1 MSKLTSD
8 QATKQFF
15 DLIHTDGRHAI
26 TFTLSYWRRG
36 PRNIIFLEGNG
47 RQAAL
52 AVGAPA
58 ETMDILLLVSI
69 IAVPIST
76 ISIPIPTVGD
86 IPVTILVTVAVPVAI
101 TVSVS
106 VTITVAAVAA
116 WWRRTSI
123 NSSHGRWRVLGPLYA

>member
-15 DLIHTDGRHAI
+15 VLIHTDGRHAR

-58 ETMDILLLVSI
+58 ETMDILLLVLI

-76 ISIPIPTVGD
+76 IS

-116 WWRRTSI
+116 WWRRTFI